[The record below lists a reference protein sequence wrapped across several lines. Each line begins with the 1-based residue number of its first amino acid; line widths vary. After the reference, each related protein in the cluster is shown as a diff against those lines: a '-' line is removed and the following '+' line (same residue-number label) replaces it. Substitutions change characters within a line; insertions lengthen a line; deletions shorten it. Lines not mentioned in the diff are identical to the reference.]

1 MLDDN
6 RLLTLANGERI
17 AIPESVRFLF
27 EVDDLAKATPATV
40 SRCGVLHVDSGL
52 VTVGERAIAALNV
65 FAAEATT
72 EVEKAFSKAVEMV
85 LGGAVST
92 AAEWILTSDAIVP
105 FACGASQVLHGA
117 LALCRE
123 AREKAVESGLSA
135 DGALDTFARRAAISS
150 TFWAAAAPSS
160 EDDRR
165 ALADKLVNL
174 VSDDAPSSNLFD
186 MRLEARARRGLTGSD
201 VERDDFWIHWQD
213 QAEPTAYV
221 ETFDTV
227 VSTADTARNEWL
239 LDALS
244 RYDAPNPLLCGP
256 PGSGKKPSVVSTCL
270 LAVFDCQVSVVT
282 WRYFFIS

>member
-1 MLDDN
+1 M
-6 RLLTLANGERI
+6 LTLANGERI

-52 VTVGERAIAALNV
+52 VTVGERSIAALSAFV
-65 FAAEATT
+65 AEATSDF
-72 EVEKAFSKAVEMV
+72 EKVFSKAVEMV

-92 AAEWILTSDAIVP
+92 AAEWTLTSDAIVP
-105 FACGASQVLHGA
+105 FACASSQVLDVA
-117 LALCRE
+117 LALCRD
-123 AREKAVESGLSA
+123 ARDRAAENGLSGDDA
-135 DGALDTFARRAAISS
+135 IDAFARRAAISS

-160 EDDRR
+160 DDDRR

-174 VSDDAPSSNLFD
+174 IKEDAPSSNLSD
-186 MRLEARARRGLTGSD
+186 MRLEARARRGLSGSD
-201 VERDDFWIHWQD
+201 VERDDFWIEWQD
-213 QAEPTAYV
+213 PGEPPAYV

-256 PGSGKKPSVVSTCL
+256 PGSGKVQRCFYSSVC
-270 LAVFDCQVSVVT
+270 CC
-282 WRYFFIS
+282 